1 MISAAV
7 EPHVDAFKSD
17 SREPLPPSLAP
28 TVKAPGAQRQH
39 NPNKRKV
46 LFVTSEIADLV
57 KTGGLGDV
65 SAALPRALA
74 HLHDVRVLIPGYPQ
88 VMESD
93 NPIHIVGELGGHAAL
108 PPCKIGR
115 MDMADGL
122 VIYVLICPELYQ
134 REGTPTA
141 PTTAATGRTTIS
153 ASPAWAWPPPKSPP
167 VKAWPTGAPTWCTP
181 TTGRPAWPRPT
192 CTGAG

>member
-7 EPHVDAFKSD
+7 DTQGERFSQPAGGPK
-17 SREPLPPSLAP
+17 SLADLP
-28 TVKAPGAQRQH
+28 NTVRPVVSQ
-39 NPNKRKV
+39 NPNRKKV
-46 LFVTSEIADLV
+46 LFVTSEFADLV

-65 SAALPRALA
+65 SAALPRAMA

-115 MDMADGL
+115 MDLADGL
-122 VIYVLICPELYQ
+122 VIYVLICPELYE
-134 REGTPTA
+134 REGTPYGA
-141 PTTAATGRTTIS
+141 NKRPRLAGQPYSLRPPGPGRRRH
-153 ASPAWAWPPPKSPP
+153 
-167 VKAWPTGAPTWCTP
+167 
-181 TTGRPAWPRPT
+181 GRQPRANPLVPRP
-192 CTGAG
+192 GARP

>member
-7 EPHVDAFKSD
+7 EPHVEHFTPDNRASVTTDFSTT
-17 SREPLPPSLAP
+17 A
-28 TVKAPGAQRQH
+28 KAPGADSRH

-65 SAALPRALA
+65 SAALPRAMR

-88 VMESD
+88 VLESE
-93 NPIHIVGELGGHAAL
+93 NPIHLVGELGGHAAL

-115 MDMADGL
+115 MDLADGL
-122 VIYVLICPELYQ
+122 VIYVLICPELY
-134 REGTPTA
+134 
-141 PTTAATGRTTIS
+141 
-153 ASPAWAWPPPKSPP
+153 
-167 VKAWPTGAPTWCTP
+167 
-181 TTGRPAWPRPT
+181 
-192 CTGAG
+192 

>member
-7 EPHVDAFKSD
+7 EPHVESFKPD
-17 SREPLPPSLAP
+17 NREPLTPDFAK
-28 TVKAPGAQRQH
+28 TGTAPGAQRQH
-39 NPNKRKV
+39 NPNKRKI

-88 VMESD
+88 VVESD

-108 PPCKIGR
+108 PLAR
-115 MDMADGL
+115 SAAW
-122 VIYVLICPELYQ
+122 
-134 REGTPTA
+134 TWPTA
-141 PTTAATGRTTIS
+141 WS
-153 ASPAWAWPPPKSPP
+153 SM
-167 VKAWPTGAPTWCTP
+167 C
-181 TTGRPAWPRPT
+181 
-192 CTGAG
+192 